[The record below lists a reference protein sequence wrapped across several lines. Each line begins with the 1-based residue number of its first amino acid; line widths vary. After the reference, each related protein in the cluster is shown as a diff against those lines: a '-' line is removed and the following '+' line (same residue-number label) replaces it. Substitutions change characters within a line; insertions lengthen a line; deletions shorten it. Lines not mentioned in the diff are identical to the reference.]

1 MRRVAFYAP
10 MKPPDHPTP
19 SGDRRIARLMQRAL
33 ERAGYGVTVA
43 SRLRTR
49 DGAGDP
55 AVQRSLAEAAR
66 IEADR
71 LMADLSAAPPALW
84 FTYHCYWKA
93 PDLIGPP
100 VAAALGVPYVVAEG
114 SRAPRRL
121 NGPWA
126 DFARAAED
134 ALDAAAVIFWPTQRD
149 LPALEAARPAGQRLV
164 HLPPF
169 TALGEPAARPVSASG
184 LLRLVAV
191 AMMRPG
197 DKLDS
202 FRALAAGLTAAQ
214 DADWRLTIVGD
225 GEAEAQVRAAFAPL
239 GERVA
244 FAGRRDDRPAL
255 HAEYEAADL
264 LVWPG
269 VNEAFGMVYL
279 EAQAMGRACVAEDRP
294 GVRDVLAPDC
304 PRVPPGDA
312 AAFGAAVRRFAADRA
327 ALAAAGRA
335 ARAHMEAHHGIK
347 AAAAILRATL
357 APLTDAGSG
366 R

>member
-1 MRRVAFYAP
+1 MSRVAFYAP

-43 SRLRTR
+43 SRLRAR

-55 AVQRSLAEAAR
+55 AVQRSLARAAR

-71 LMADLSAAPPALW
+71 LVDELRAAPPALW

-93 PDLIGPP
+93 PDLIGPR

-121 NGPWA
+121 QGPWA

-134 ALDAAAVIFWPTQRD
+134 ALDAAAVIFWPTFRD

-169 TALGEPAARPVSASG
+169 TALGQPAVRPVSTDG
-184 LLRLVAV
+184 PLKLVAV
-191 AMMRPG
+191 AMMRAG

-202 FRALAAGLTAAQ
+202 FRALAAGLGAAR
-214 DADWRLTIVGD
+214 DADWSLTIVGD
-225 GEAEAQVRAAFAPL
+225 GEAEAQVRAAFASL
-239 GERVA
+239 GERVV
-244 FAGRRDDRPAL
+244 FVGRRDDRPSL

-294 GVRDVLAPDC
+294 GVRDVLAPGC

-312 AAFGAAVRRFAADRA
+312 DAFGAAVRRFAADRA

-335 ARAHMEAHHGIK
+335 ARAHMAAHHGIR
-347 AAAAILRATL
+347 AAAAVLRATL
-357 APLTDAGSG
+357 GPLTDAASA

>member
-1 MRRVAFYAP
+1 MTTRVAFYAP
-10 MKPPDHPTP
+10 MKPPDHPNP

-33 ERAGYGVTVA
+33 ERAGFGVFLA

-49 DGAGDP
+49 DGTGDP
-55 AVQRSLAEAAR
+55 VAQDALKRAAEAEAAR
-66 IEADR
+66 LIEG
-71 LMADLSAAPPALW
+71 LSEQPPALW

-93 PDLIGPP
+93 PDLVGPR

-121 NGPWA
+121 AGPWA
-126 DFARAAED
+126 GFAAAAEA
-134 ALDAAAVIFWPTQRD
+134 ALDAAAVIFWPTERD
-149 LPALEAARPAGQRLV
+149 LPALEAAQPPGQRLV
-164 HLPPF
+164 RLRPF
-169 TALGEPAARPVSASG
+169 TALGAPALRPVSAHG
-184 LLRLVAV
+184 PLRLVTV

-202 FRALAAGLTAAQ
+202 YAALAAALARAT
-214 DADWRLTIVGD
+214 DADWMLTIVGD
-225 GEAEAQVRAAFAPL
+225 GPAEAEVRAAMAPL
-239 GERVA
+239 GDRVH
-244 FAGRRDDRPAL
+244 FAGRRNARPEL

-294 GVRDVLAPDC
+294 GVRDVLAPSC

-312 AAFGAAVRRFAADRA
+312 DAFAAAVRRFCADRA
-327 ALAAAGRA
+327 ALADAGAA
-335 ARAHMEAHHGIK
+335 ARAHVVAHHGVN
-347 AAAAILRATL
+347 AAATTLRDTL
-357 APLTDAGSG
+357 APLLA